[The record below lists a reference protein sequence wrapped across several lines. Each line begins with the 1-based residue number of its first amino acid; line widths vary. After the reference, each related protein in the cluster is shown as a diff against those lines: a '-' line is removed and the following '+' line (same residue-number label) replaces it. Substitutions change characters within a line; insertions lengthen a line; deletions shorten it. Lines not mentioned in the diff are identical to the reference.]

1 MKSFNFRFLANNEQR
16 KHVAKTLNTVALG
29 QLAAFGYVGLSN
41 GSWSMMGVSV
51 ALAGLLELIALRV
64 LRNLGDSL

>member
-1 MKSFNFRFLANNEQR
+1 MRFFTFRFLTNNEQR

-29 QLAAFGYVGLSN
+29 QLAAFGYAGLSN
-41 GSWSMMGVSV
+41 GNWSMMGVSV
-51 ALAGLLELIALRV
+51 ALAVLLELLALRL